1 MKLIFFALLAACTVA
16 AMQTVGAFLA
26 AHGITEL
33 VRVVTDSGM
42 NYRAQPFTATIT
54 SLASHN

>member
-1 MKLIFFALLAACTVA
+1 MDEKASTTIGFFCRAR
-16 AMQTVGAFLA
+16 AFLD